1 MISAL
6 KWVSITSRCRGGSD
20 IMRAER
26 IKNTEKVSITSRCR
40 GGSDAM
46 IMIYIRRIV
55 MMVSITSRCRGGS
68 DKYWRYNVMERLRVS
83 ITSRCRGGSDCKP
96 TSLHGYAA
104 NRDLDFKKTSIL
116 LHFCHPFDYILA
128 QFF

>member
-26 IKNTEKVSITSRCR
+26 IKNTEK
-40 GGSDAM
+40 
-46 IMIYIRRIV
+46 
-55 MMVSITSRCRGGS
+55 
-68 DKYWRYNVMERLRVS
+68 VS